1 MKHILHNLRCFIRHE
16 RLIFI
21 VMIVCI
27 LSSAFILNFS
37 YGLYRNFQTAKTVE
51 VESLNELA
59 LEIQKDHAPT
69 CKQVRQFIE
78 SLSEETLNETT
89 FFISGTID
97 TLADYNFPYLES
109 RFVYQNKEY
118 TIPTEFR
125 KNAEDKLMFGRMITD
140 EEEQSSALVACVET
154 SLSSKNVQE
163 SVQSIMTDDETL
175 VFMNQE
181 YHIVGGSGVIANIIV
196 PFLSVPDD
204 FVYDDVI
211 ILDFKQP
218 LNRTIYQE
226 IIAASTKYMPDALI
240 FPDLKLPDHDT
251 ISIFDNIIAISIL
264 ISVFSAFNFV
274 LLYHFILNKRNHD
287 LAVMRVCGCSKLKVF
302 GNCIGECLLI
312 SMPFYVLGT
321 GIYIFL
327 LHAVLKKNY
336 PYISDVYSLKVYAL
350 IFALYIIILMLAVGI
365 MVLSHINQSIVS
377 QLKEKKI

>member
-1 MKHILHNLRCFIRHE
+1 M
-16 RLIFI
+16 
-21 VMIVCI
+21 
-27 LSSAFILNFS
+27 
-37 YGLYRNFQTAKTVE
+37 
-51 VESLNELA
+51 
-59 LEIQKDHAPT
+59 
-69 CKQVRQFIE
+69 
-78 SLSEETLNETT
+78 
-89 FFISGTID
+89 
-97 TLADYNFPYLES
+97 
-109 RFVYQNKEY
+109 
-118 TIPTEFR
+118 
-125 KNAEDKLMFGRMITD
+125 
-140 EEEQSSALVACVET
+140 
-154 SLSSKNVQE
+154 
-163 SVQSIMTDDETL
+163 
-175 VFMNQE
+175 
-181 YHIVGGSGVIANIIV
+181 
-196 PFLSVPDD
+196 
-204 FVYDDVI
+204 
-211 ILDFKQP
+211 
-218 LNRTIYQE
+218 
-226 IIAASTKYMPDALI
+226 I

-350 IFALYIIILMLAVGI
+350 IFALYIVILMLAVGI

>member
-1 MKHILHNLRCFIRHE
+1 
-16 RLIFI
+16 
-21 VMIVCI
+21 
-27 LSSAFILNFS
+27 
-37 YGLYRNFQTAKTVE
+37 
-51 VESLNELA
+51 
-59 LEIQKDHAPT
+59 
-69 CKQVRQFIE
+69 
-78 SLSEETLNETT
+78 
-89 FFISGTID
+89 
-97 TLADYNFPYLES
+97 
-109 RFVYQNKEY
+109 
-118 TIPTEFR
+118 
-125 KNAEDKLMFGRMITD
+125 MFGRMITD

-274 LLYHFILNKRNHD
+274 LLYHFILNKRNH
-287 LAVMRVCGCSKLKVF
+287 
-302 GNCIGECLLI
+302 
-312 SMPFYVLGT
+312 
-321 GIYIFL
+321 
-327 LHAVLKKNY
+327 
-336 PYISDVYSLKVYAL
+336 
-350 IFALYIIILMLAVGI
+350 
-365 MVLSHINQSIVS
+365 
-377 QLKEKKI
+377 